1 MRCHMVRSAMWFYI
15 YIRVDKRTKEAKK
28 KKIWYSEERSDEED
42 EMMENDRERVREKD
56 RTI

>member
-1 MRCHMVRSAMWFYI
+1 MVLYIHSCGQENKRS
-15 YIRVDKRTKEAKK
+15 EK